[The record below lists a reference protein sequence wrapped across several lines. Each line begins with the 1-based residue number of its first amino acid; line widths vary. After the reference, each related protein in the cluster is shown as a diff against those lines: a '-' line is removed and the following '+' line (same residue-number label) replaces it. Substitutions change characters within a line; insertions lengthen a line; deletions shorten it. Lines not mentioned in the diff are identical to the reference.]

1 MHFFHLPRLL
11 IWALTFPGVM
21 VRIRLKAWLCRRTG
35 LTVTKVVPFQYEE
48 DRPGYIEHDGYRNL
62 PQQMLAQTGSGIACG
77 LLCCALSAVG
87 PILDA
92 RLGGGSF
99 LLNAPLNWLSISI
112 GTYIWLLPDEDFPRQ
127 AIKDDQ
133 SMGSF
138 DKAICRTFGEIQF
151 IGSVLN
157 GGFIFDVVCA
167 LCLCGFTR
175 ELVRTAGWH
184 L

>member
-48 DRPGYIEHDGYRNL
+48 DRPGYVEHDGYRN
-62 PQQMLAQTGSGIACG
+62 
-77 LLCCALSAVG
+77 V
-87 PILDA
+87 
-92 RLGGGSF
+92 
-99 LLNAPLNWLSISI
+99 PLNWLSISI
-112 GTYIWLLPDEDFPRQ
+112 GTYIWLLPDEHFPRQ

-133 SMGSF
+133 SMGF
-138 DKAICRTFGEIQF
+138 LDKAICRTFGEIQF